1 MRGVRRAAS
10 LLALACGCGGTA
22 SPPLPTQT
30 EWRDAHLWLEGL
42 RATEPIKP
50 YVAIVRVS
58 LREPHTG
65 RTFAARGAVAVDPH
79 HALRMILVGPAGA
92 TALDVWA
99 TPERWRF
106 EVPAANILRRGGRD
120 DDPNVPIGFFRWWF
134 LAPLEGSLLTSI
146 DTDDSERFVLRNHD
160 ATIDLS
166 DARHGVGHTVT
177 ASRRAF
183 GNVDRIAFH
192 GSSFSVAAGDHA
204 TYDQET
210 SGVHVEVTIE
220 APRTPPTLP
229 PSSTP
234 TAPRGREANGK

>member
-1 MRGVRRAAS
+1 MRGAWGAVS
-10 LLALACGCGGTA
+10 LVAFACGCGGSA
-22 SPPLPTQT
+22 FPPLPTEA
-30 EWRDAHLWLEGL
+30 EWREAHVWLDGL
-42 RATEPIKP
+42 RATEPTKP

-99 TPERWRF
+99 TPDRWRF

-120 DDPNVPIGFFRWWF
+120 DDASVPIGFFRWWF
-134 LAPLEGSLLTSI
+134 LAPLEGRLLTSI
-146 DTDDSERFVLRNHD
+146 ATDESERFVLRNHE

-166 DARHGVGHTVT
+166 DARRGPGHAVT

-183 GNVDRIAFH
+183 GNVDHIDFH
-192 GSSFSVAAGDHA
+192 GRSFSVTAGDHA

-210 SGVHVEVTIE
+210 SGVHVDVTIE
-220 APRTPPTLP
+220 AP
-229 PSSTP
+229 SG
-234 TAPRGREANGK
+234 APDPAAFVDPDSPEGQKANGK